1 MARHEFPKSVKLA
14 AWERCQGMCECGCML
29 KIVAGV
35 EYDHYPVPASLD
47 GPGTLDNC
55 RVLSKKCHRLITSK
69 ADIPALSKSDRIF
82 EKRIGARTKR
92 GGFRGHRKFDGSIVW
107 K

>member
-1 MARHEFPKSVKLA
+1 MRSEFPKSVKIS
-14 AWERCQGMCECGCML
+14 AWNRCAGICECGCGQ
-29 KIVAGV
+29 KIITP
-35 EYDHYPVPASLD
+35 EYDHHPIPASLD

-55 RVLSKKCHRLITSK
+55 RVLAKKCHRVIT
-69 ADIPALSKSDRIF
+69 ATVDIPALSKSDRIF
-82 EKRIGARTKR
+82 EKRIGARTRR